1 MRGKTA
7 KRLRRLANPY
17 RTPKTLRLSEDG
29 EQVVNVG
36 YSRHY
41 KSAKRVF
48 KLLKQEG
55 KVRDGWW
62 IKQDQEAGSVG
73 SEDGQQGQEALV
85 EGIEGREV

>member
-17 RTPKTLRLSEDG
+17 RTPKTLRLTEDG
-29 EQVVNVG
+29 KQVVNVG

-48 KLLKQEG
+48 KLLKREG

-62 IKQDQEAGSVG
+62 QPAEQQQEAEGQQDQEV
-73 SEDGQQGQEALV
+73 AL
-85 EGIEGREV
+85 